1 MTATLPFTVIGG
13 YLGAGKTTLLNHLLT
28 QTRGQRMAVLVND
41 FGSVNIDASLIRDHD
56 GDTINLANGCLCCS
70 LVNGFASAIAHILER
85 ADDFDR
91 LVIEASGVADPG
103 KIAQYGQMY
112 ELPLDGILVLVD
124 AEQIRAQVD
133 NVYVGDTVLRQLE
146 QADLLI
152 VNKCDLVSDAQ
163 RQEVRYWLSER
174 APGTPILETRY
185 SEAPHEILFGHA
197 QPTSAFMPASVRLD
211 HGDAFQSWTLE
222 KRDPVSRTA
231 IERFAANL
239 GEEIYRVKGFVYLR
253 EDPARCYVYQQV
265 GSRWSLEPGPIW
277 KPVTAQTTLVM
288 IGRRQDDWK
297 PDVVEIT
304 A

>member
-1 MTATLPFTVIGG
+1 
-13 YLGAGKTTLLNHLLT
+13 
-28 QTRGQRMAVLVND
+28 
-41 FGSVNIDASLIRDHD
+41 
-56 GDTINLANGCLCCS
+56 
-70 LVNGFASAIAHILER
+70 
-85 ADDFDR
+85 
-91 LVIEASGVADPG
+91 
-103 KIAQYGQMY
+103 MY

-124 AEQIRAQVD
+124 AEQIRAQAN

-174 APGTPILETRY
+174 APGTPILETRH

-211 HGDAFQSWTLE
+211 HDDAFQSWTLE